1 VSAGGAAQA
10 AAGAADHLRAADPVL
25 AGLLDALAVQG
36 GLEIVEDP
44 SRGGRYPVLEHYGA
58 LVRSI
63 VGQQVSVHAARAIN
77 GRLAERFGGRFPTPE
92 EVLAQDPDQLRAAVG
107 LSRMKVVFLRSL
119 AEHVRDGE
127 LELDRLDELD
137 DDAVLAELV
146 AVKGIGAWTA
156 HMFLMFQLRRP
167 DVLAVGDL
175 GIRRAAE
182 RAYGLPELPAPE
194 ALTALAEPWRPHRSA
209 ACRLL
214 WKSLDLTP
222 DA

>member
-1 VSAGGAAQA
+1 
-10 AAGAADHLRAADPVL
+10 
-25 AGLLDALAVQG
+25 
-36 GLEIVEDP
+36 
-44 SRGGRYPVLEHYGA
+44 
-58 LVRSI
+58 
-63 VGQQVSVHAARAIN
+63 
-77 GRLAERFGGRFPTPE
+77 
-92 EVLAQDPDQLRAAVG
+92 
-107 LSRMKVVFLRSL
+107 
-119 AEHVRDGE
+119 
-127 LELDRLDELD
+127 
-137 DDAVLAELV
+137 
-146 AVKGIGAWTA
+146 
-156 HMFLMFQLRRP
+156 MFQLRRP